1 MARSPKPTRLRSE
14 VDYDAEGKQVGY
26 LRMPWSSNIS
36 AYGWIGLP
44 IAVISN
50 GRGPTLLLMAG
61 NHGDEYEGQVVLA
74 ELIRTL
80 HPKEIRGRL
89 IVMPMANFPAAQ
101 AGARVSPRG
110 RTRGGTSIGDPRR
123 RGSPRACPLKTPDRC
138 LASGGVGESTDPAS
152 MGAG

>member
-50 GRGPTLLLMAG
+50 GRGPTLLLMLTVFALVFPSAALVG
-61 NHGDEYEGQVVLA
+61 YVPRYRYPTDPLLAVLA
-74 ELIRTL
+74 AGGVVAAIALARL
-80 HPKEIRGRL
+80 ARGR
-89 IVMPMANFPAAQ
+89 F
-101 AGARVSPRG
+101 G
-110 RTRGGTSIGDPRR
+110 R
-123 RGSPRACPLKTPDRC
+123 RGEAEPGRVRSA
-138 LASGGVGESTDPAS
+138 
-152 MGAG
+152 